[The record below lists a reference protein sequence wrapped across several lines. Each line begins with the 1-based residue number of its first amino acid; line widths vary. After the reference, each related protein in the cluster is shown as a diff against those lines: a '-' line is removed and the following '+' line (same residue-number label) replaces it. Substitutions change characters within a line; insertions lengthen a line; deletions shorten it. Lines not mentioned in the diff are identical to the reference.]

1 MRPARTICVLPILF
15 AVPTLGQTSPPPPP
29 PLDTCTGAMGT
40 VIYDHV
46 SGTPLGDIHLAC
58 GSDGER
64 SPGTG
69 KCASTACAALVDS
82 FTDANMELMARGFAS
97 CTGDDALWLGH
108 YADVGHLK
116 NSLIKPVADD
126 CGLTATFSLPGLDS
140 CLGAIAALDSDKACG
155 SWEERTPGTG
165 ACASAACTTF
175 FDNLTDANVELMTA
189 GLASC
194 TGDFAVRFEN
204 MYASGGSGYMK
215 LALKSMF
222 ASCGRTAPFPQ
233 EPLDTCLGAIEEVMK
248 FNTECGPEDAR
259 TPGTG
264 ECASVKCY
272 DHMDSF
278 TDAKVQLI
286 VTAMNSCPSGLPDD
300 IPYSAMDSV
309 YAKNLLTRD
318 ADSCGLS
325 PPFTPETY
333 GPGSVGGVFLLKVQD
348 GCGTSNSPT
357 DNHFV
362 DMRNWIKRADVET
375 RVVNFGSTCKAFMTS
390 CYPAATDSYIMY
402 FAATGCPDVPPHLN
416 TLRRASQLKCEA
428 DWNSLKGLDDFNAI
442 KAMIEQH
449 EANGVIVDY
458 HELSVLHGPCNPVAA
473 LTMSSDCGQI
483 FSASEFKIIG
493 VESSAGDVAGSC
505 ETCGNDA
512 ASCPPPPPS
521 PPLPHSPPPPPSPT
535 PPASSASED
544 DPSLKLGGSA
554 QQAEDTGANVGAA
567 VGGAVGGVAALAV
580 VTGVVVYCYRKK
592 KAQAAK
598 PQVAGVEVQSVKDEH
613 I

>member
-1 MRPARTICVLPILF
+1 MAALF
-15 AVPTLGQTSPPPPP
+15 DFAS
-29 PLDTCTGAMGT
+29 
-40 VIYDHV
+40 
-46 SGTPLGDIHLAC
+46 AC

-97 CTGDDALWLGH
+97 CTGDDALWLGP
-108 YADVGHLK
+108 YADADVGHLK
-116 NSLIKPVADD
+116 TSLISKADE

-165 ACASAACTTF
+165 ACASAACATF

-309 YAKNLLTRD
+309 YAKILLTRD

-375 RVVNFGSTCKAFMTS
+375 RVVNFGSTCKAFMSS

-402 FAATGCPDVPPHLN
+402 FGATGCPGVPMNLN
-416 TLRRASQLKCEA
+416 TLRRASQLQCEA

-442 KAMIEQH
+442 KAMIKQH
-449 EANGVIVDY
+449 EDNGAIVDY
-458 HELSVLHGPCNPVAA
+458 HELSVLHGPCNSVAA
-473 LTMSSDCGQI
+473 MMSSGCGQI

-512 ASCPPPPPS
+512 ASCPRYPAPPPPAPPSPASSPPPS
-521 PPLPHSPPPPPSPT
+521 P
-535 PPASSASED
+535 ASQASED
-544 DPSLKLGGSA
+544 DPSRGKSA
-554 QQAEDTGANVGAA
+554 QQAEDTGVNVGAA

-580 VTGVVVYCYRKK
+580 VIGVVFCCLKK

-598 PQVAGVEVQSVKDEH
+598 PPAAGVEVKSAGVEH

>member
-1 MRPARTICVLPILF
+1 MRL
-15 AVPTLGQTSPPPPP
+15 
-29 PLDTCTGAMGT
+29 MG
-40 VIYDHV
+40 
-46 SGTPLGDIHLAC
+46 
-58 GSDGER
+58 R
-64 SPGTG
+64 
-69 KCASTACAALVDS
+69 
-82 FTDANMELMARGFAS
+82 TDA
-97 CTGDDALWLGH
+97 GH
-108 YADVGHLK
+108 GRMRISRV
-116 NSLIKPVADD
+116 
-126 CGLTATFSLPGLDS
+126 
-140 CLGAIAALDSDKACG
+140 
-155 SWEERTPGTG
+155 R
-165 ACASAACTTF
+165 TF
-175 FDNLTDANVELMTA
+175 FDRLTDANVELMTA

-194 TGDFAVRFEN
+194 TGDFAVRFET

-222 ASCGRTAPFPQ
+222 ASCGRTAPFPL

-309 YAKNLLTRD
+309 YAKILLTRD

-333 GPGSVGGVFLLKVQD
+333 GPGSVGGDFLLEVQD

-442 KAMIEQH
+442 KAMMEQYG
-449 EANGVIVDY
+449 ANGAIVDY
-458 HELSVLHGPCNPVAA
+458 HELSVLHGRCISVADLA
-473 LTMSSDCGQI
+473 MSGGNLAMSTDCGQI

-521 PPLPHSPPPPPSPT
+521 PTPPASSASEDDPSLPPS
-535 PPASSASED
+535 PASSASED

-580 VTGVVVYCYRKK
+580 VTGVVVYCYQKK
-592 KAQAAK
+592 KAMCLWRT
-598 PQVAGVEVQSVKDEH
+598 
-613 I
+613 IYYF